1 MTSRVRSSASETD
14 DFLGMIQ
21 GAQIGMNQLL
31 GAAKKVIGI
40 AWNCQDCGEQKAIPF
55 AAVDGFV
62 QEYI

>member
-1 MTSRVRSSASETD
+1 
-14 DFLGMIQ
+14 MIQ